1 MGPLMMAA
9 MPSLIGA
16 AGSVLGG
23 LVGSKGSDNK
33 DARKMMNHQ
42 WNLNNMAQLN
52 QYQNTVASMKGAG
65 LNPMLAMG
73 NKPDMPHT
81 GLAQPVNNKA
91 QLGQAVSNAGLIS
104 AQVANV
110 AANTAK
116 AEAETMATKAQTL
129 ETLERTKNYEP
140 TRNLTTAQI
149 QEVMPRIQKTLS
161 DSALSSIQYNK
172 VNSEIQQ
179 LAKAGNLTDAQ
190 VKETLSRANLT
201 TAQINEVYP
210 RIQKL
215 IAEKAQIEASTGK
228 SEILGLP
235 GNMLRELLSN
245 SASSSNESAGAK
257 IVKGVKN
264 SAKDFHLNSPNYRR
278 NSND

>member
-1 MGPLMMAA
+1 MGPVLAAA

-16 AGSVLGG
+16 AGSVIGG
-23 LVGSKGSDNK
+23 LIGSKGSDNK
-33 DARKMMNHQ
+33 DARKMLRYEQAINRE
-42 WNLNNMAQLN
+42 NLENSYPIMMK
-52 QYQNTVASMKGAG
+52 SMREGG

-73 NKPDMPHT
+73 ARPEIPSVSGK
-81 GLAQPVNNKA
+81 QPINNKA
-91 QLGQAVSNAGLIS
+91 QLGQAVSNAAVIG

-116 AEAETMATKAQTL
+116 SEAEADLTKAQTV
-129 ETLERTKNYEP
+129 ETIERTKNYEP
-140 TRNLTTAQI
+140 TRNLTNAQI
-149 QEVMPRIQKTLS
+149 TEVAPRIQKVLS

-179 LAKAGNLTDAQ
+179 LVKQGNLT
-190 VKETLSRANLT
+190 E
-201 TAQINEVYP
+201 AQISESLARADLTKAQITEIQP
-210 RIQKL
+210 RISKL
-215 IAEKAQIEASTGK
+215 LAEAANIEASTGK

-245 SASSSNESAGAK
+245 SAKSSNESAGAK

-264 SAKDFHLNSPNYRR
+264 SARDFDFKSLNSPNYNRR
-278 NSND
+278 